1 MATSV
6 FNSWGSEVKPL
17 RYGEKDVAAV
27 VAWGEVSV
35 ADPNID
41 IVNLCAEYAH
51 SVRDNSCGHCIPC
64 RIGTQVIADLLDKI
78 ASGQGSAKYLD
89 QIIELADTIGAASFC
104 DIGQTSPK
112 AIAYMIEH
120 FRADFEKAITTPSA
134 QKGGYAYKSFVTA
147 PCMQA
152 CPIHLD
158 IPQYIEDI
166 KRGRFQESLDVIKSK
181 LPMPGVVG
189 RVCVRPCE
197 SACQRSRADG
207 PLQIKHLKRFVAD
220 AALARQAEAQ
230 AEGKTSCCSCGA
242 AKPTVKD
249 AKVAIIGAGPAGVT
263 CANVLAKDGYKATIF
278 EMLPEP
284 GGMAAVGIPDYRLPR
299 GILRDE
305 IAETEKLGVEI
316 RYNKA
321 MGRDFTIEQLKAE
334 GYQAIFI
341 AIGCHTFKK
350 MRVEGEDAG
359 YYGFVPG
366 VEFLRNINLGR
377 LDQVPKGKSIAVV
390 GGGNVAIDCVRTA
403 FRVGFTDANL
413 VYRRTIKEMPADPV
427 EIHDA
432 EAEDVKFHFLVAPK
446 RIVAENGKVVGLECT
461 KMELGE
467 PDASGRRRPVEIPG
481 SEYVIAADVVV
492 SAIGQEVDT
501 VCFCTGPVEGAE
513 TDKWGCMLVDEN
525 LMTTV
530 PGLFAG
536 GDYVSGPDTLIG
548 ACAHGRLV
556 AKKIAQYLA
565 GQAVAKL
572 PEEYDFALV
581 KQLQALVPTPSGPL
595 PAGVACAAIKH
606 EPAAE
611 RKVDFREVDYGFTVP
626 EAVTEADRCLRCY
639 RVVTFACPA

>member
-6 FNSWGSEVKPL
+6 FNSWGSDVKPL
-17 RYGEKDVAAV
+17 QYGGKDVAAV

-41 IVNLCAEYAH
+41 IVSLCVEYAR

-64 RIGTQVIADLLDKI
+64 RVGTQVIADLLDKI
-78 ASGQGSAKYLD
+78 VSGQGDGKYLD
-89 QIIELADTIGAASFC
+89 QIIGLADTIGEASFC

-120 FRADFEKAITTPSA
+120 FRADFEKAIATPPV
-134 QKGGYAYKSFVTA
+134 QKGGYTYKSFVTA

-166 KRGRFQESLDVIKSK
+166 KRGRFQDSLDVIKSK
-181 LPMPGVVG
+181 LPIPGVVG

-197 SACQRSRADG
+197 AACVRGRRAEG
-207 PLQIKHLKRFVAD
+207 PLHIKHLKRFVAD
-220 AALARQAEAQ
+220 DALARQAEGVCA
-230 AEGKTSCCSCGA
+230 CSCEAAPGA
-242 AKPTVKD
+242 KA
-249 AKVAIIGAGPAGVT
+249 ARVAIIGAGPAGVT
-263 CANVLAKDGYKATIF
+263 CANVLAKEGYKVTIF

-299 GILRDE
+299 GILQDE
-305 IAETEKLGVEI
+305 VAETAKLGVEI
-316 RYNKA
+316 QYNKA
-321 MGRDFTIEQLKAE
+321 LGKDFTIDSLRAE
-334 GYQAIFI
+334 GYKAIFL

-350 MRVEGEDAG
+350 MGVEGEDAG

-377 LDQVPKGKSIAVV
+377 LDQVPKGTRIAVV

-403 FRVGFTDANL
+403 FRLGFTEANL
-413 VYRRTIKEMPADPV
+413 VYRRSIKEMPADPV

-446 RIVAENGKVVGLECT
+446 RIIAENGKVVGLLCA

-481 SEYVIAADVVV
+481 SEYMIAADVVV
-492 SAIGQEVDT
+492 SAIGQEV
-501 VCFCTGPVEGAE
+501 E
-513 TDKWGCMLVDEN
+513 TASLGDVPGIAKDKWGVMTVDEN
-525 LMTTV
+525 LMSGS

-556 AKKIAQYLA
+556 GKKIAQYLA

-572 PEEYDFALV
+572 PEEYEFALV
-581 KQLQALVPTPSGPL
+581 KQLQAIVPTPQGPL
-595 PAGVACAAIKH
+595 PAGVPRAAIRH

-611 RKVDFREVDYGFTVP
+611 RKIDFREVDKGFSAA
-626 EAVTEADRCLRCY
+626 EAIQEADRCLRCY
-639 RVVTFACPA
+639 RVVTYACQS

>member
-1 MATSV
+1 MANSV

-17 RYGEKDVAAV
+17 RYGARDVAAV

-35 ADPNID
+35 TDPNID
-41 IVNLCAEYAH
+41 IVGLCAEYAH
-51 SVRDNSCGHCIPC
+51 AVRDNSCGHCIPC
-64 RIGTQVIADLLDKI
+64 RVGTQVIADLLDKI
-78 ASGQGSAKYLD
+78 VAGQGSESHLD
-89 QIIELADTIGAASFC
+89 QIIELADTIGQASFC

-120 FRADFEKAITTPSA
+120 FRADFVSAIKTPP
-134 QKGGYAYKSFVTA
+134 QKGSYAYKSFVTA

-152 CPIHLD
+152 CPIHLN

-181 LPMPGVVG
+181 LPIPGVVG

-197 SACQRSRADG
+197 TACQRGRADG
-207 PLQIKHLKRFVAD
+207 ALQIKHLKRFVAD
-220 AALARQAEAQ
+220 VALARQAEA
-230 AEGKTSCCSCGA
+230 KPSSCCSCGA
-242 AKPTVKD
+242 AQKSATKD
-249 AKVAIIGAGPAGVT
+249 ARVAIIGAGPAGVT
-263 CANVLAKDGYKATIF
+263 CANVLAKEGYKVTIF

-299 GILRDE
+299 EILRGE
-305 IAETEKLGVEI
+305 IGETEKLGVEI
-316 RYNKA
+316 QYNKA
-321 MGRDFTIEQLKAE
+321 LGKDFTIESLKAD
-334 GYQAIFI
+334 GFKAIFV
-341 AIGCHTFKK
+341 AMGCHTFKK

-366 VEFLRNINLGR
+366 VTFLRNVNLGR
-377 LDQVPKGKSIAVV
+377 LDELPKGKSIAVV

-432 EAEDVKFHFLVAPK
+432 EAEEVKFHFLVAPK
-446 RIVAENGKVVGLECT
+446 RIVAENGKVVGLECS

-481 SEYVIAADVVV
+481 SEYVIPADVVV

-501 VCFCTGPVEGAE
+501 ACTGAVPGVEL
-513 TDKWGCMLVDEN
+513 DKWGIMVVDEN
-525 LMTTV
+525 LMTAV

-556 AKKIAQYLA
+556 GKKIAKYLA
-565 GQAVAKL
+565 ENVIEKL
-572 PEEYDFALV
+572 PEEDEFALV
-581 KQLQALVPTPSGPL
+581 KQLQTMIPAKNGPL
-595 PAGVACAAIKH
+595 PAGVARAAIAH

-611 RKVDFREVDYGFTVP
+611 RKVDFREVDKGFTAT
-626 EAVTEADRCLRCY
+626 EAAREADRCLRCY
-639 RVVTFACPA
+639 RIVTCACQA

>member
-1 MATSV
+1 MATS
-6 FNSWGSEVKPL
+6 FNSWGGEVKAL
-17 RYGEKDVAAV
+17 QYGNKDVAAV

-35 ADPNID
+35 ADPNTD
-41 IVNLCAEYAH
+41 IVSLCVEYAH
-51 SVRDNSCGHCIPC
+51 GVRDNSCGHCIPC
-64 RIGTQVIADLLDKI
+64 RVGTQVIADLLDKI
-78 ASGQGSAKYLD
+78 VSGQGNGKYLD
-89 QIIELADTIGAASFC
+89 QIIDLADTIGQASFC

-112 AIAYMIEH
+112 AIAYMIKH
-120 FRADFEKAITTPSA
+120 FRADFEKAIATPPA
-134 QKGGYAYKSFVTA
+134 RKGGYAYKSFVTA

-152 CPIHLD
+152 CPIHLN

-166 KRGRFQESLDVIKSK
+166 KRGCFQQSLDVIKSK

-197 SACQRSRADG
+197 SVCQRGRADG

-220 AALARQAEAQ
+220 DALERQALAPD
-230 AEGKTSCCSCGA
+230 CCSSGA
-242 AKPTVKD
+242 TKVAAQE

-263 CANVLAKDGYKATIF
+263 CANVLAKEGYKVTIF

-299 GILRDE
+299 EILRGE
-305 IAETEKLGVEI
+305 VAETEKLGVEI
-316 RYNKA
+316 RYNQA
-321 MGRDFTIEQLKAE
+321 MGKDFTIQQLKSE
-334 GYQAIFI
+334 GYKAIFI

-366 VEFLRNINLGR
+366 VVFLRNINLGR
-377 LDQVPKGKSIAVV
+377 LDQVPKGARIAVV
-390 GGGNVAIDCVRTA
+390 GGGNVAIDCVRIA
-403 FRVGFTDANL
+403 FRVGFTETNL
-413 VYRRTIKEMPADPV
+413 VYRRSIKEMPADPV

-432 EAEDVKFHFLVAPK
+432 QAEDVKFHFLVAPK
-446 RIVAENGKVVGLECT
+446 RIIAENGKVVGLECA

-481 SEYVIAADVVV
+481 SEYVIPADVVV

-501 VCFCTGPVEGAE
+501 ACTGTVEGAKL
-513 TDKWGCMLVDEN
+513 DKWGVMMVDDN

-556 AKKIAQYLA
+556 GKKIVKYLA
-565 GQAVAKL
+565 GQAVEKL
-572 PEEYDFALV
+572 PEEDEFALV
-581 KQLQALVPTPSGPL
+581 KQLQAVVPSQNGPL
-595 PAGVACAAIKH
+595 PAGVPRAAIAH
-606 EPAAE
+606 EPANE
-611 RKVDFREVDYGFTVP
+611 RKVDFREVDHGFTAP
-626 EAVTEADRCLRCY
+626 EAVREADRCLRCY
-639 RVVTFACPA
+639 RVVTYACQA